1 MINRVILVGRL
12 TRDPE
17 LRKTQSGASVVSY
30 TIAVNRR
37 VQTPGQPDADFI
49 NCVAWNKTA
58 DLMAQYLHKGSLIGV
73 EGRIQTRQYQDQQGQ
88 TRYVTEVLAEQ
99 VQNLTPRDPNQAPQQ
114 SFNNQQNYNQGFNN
128 QGYNN
133 QGYNNQYQA
142 PTRPQYPTKPQAPAE
157 PSQDQV
163 LDLNVADDDLP
174 F

>member
-1 MINRVILVGRL
+1 
-12 TRDPE
+12 
-17 LRKTQSGASVVSY
+17 
-30 TIAVNRR
+30 
-37 VQTPGQPDADFI
+37 
-49 NCVAWNKTA
+49 
-58 DLMAQYLHKGSLIGV
+58 MAQYLHKGSLIGV

-157 PSQDQV
+157 PSQDQL